1 MRRKISTQNILR
13 SGPGLPLS
21 NASLQ
26 KSNNELVT
34 ALRYALRQ
42 SSNSGSDGTTS
53 ADGSTNGDS
62 STAGAGKGEGARS
75 TTLKDEA
82 SEYDVTA
89 KIFFTPHC
97 RGACRGLAV
106 DEAIGAVLEA
116 LGIPA
121 VELFIMSF
129 PGIALDADDTDAFTA
144 QELDDIAATY
154 SAAEQLVRAG
164 RAKALGVAELSAA
177 KLKQLC
183 DRVAAAAPTPAST
196 DAGVSGGVKPA
207 VDQINLKDCC
217 VMPRDL
223 VSYAKAEGIKLYTH
237 GDASDILPQQT
248 LTDLLA
254 DARDPTAGQV
264 DWRPRWVCKYTAV
277 VKSRG
282 VVESK
287 GYVVSI
293 GDS

>member
-1 MRRKISTQNILR
+1 MRRKICTPNILR

-34 ALRYALRQ
+34 ALRYALTHSNGSTPV
-42 SSNSGSDGTTS
+42 SSRGSDGTDH
-53 ADGSTNGDS
+53 ASTASQQQQQN
-62 STAGAGKGEGARS
+62 AGAGIGSVTA
-75 TTLKDEA
+75 LKDDA
-82 SEYDVTA
+82 SEYDITA

-97 RGACRGLAV
+97 KGKCRGLAL
-106 DEAIGAVLEA
+106 DEAISAVLEA
-116 LGIPA
+116 LA
-121 VELFIMSF
+121 VDAVDLFIMSF

-144 QELDDIAATY
+144 EELDDLLATY
-154 SAAEQLVRAG
+154 TSAESLVG
-164 RAKALGVAELSAA
+164 SGKAKALGVAELSAR
-177 KLKQLC
+177 KLEQLC
-183 DRVAAAAPTPAST
+183 ARV
-196 DAGVSGGVKPA
+196 GQVQPA

-217 VMPRDL
+217 VMPNDL
-223 VSYAKAEGIKLYTH
+223 VQYAKANKIKLYTH

-248 LTDLLA
+248 LTELLV
-254 DARDPTAGQV
+254 DAKDPTAHDC